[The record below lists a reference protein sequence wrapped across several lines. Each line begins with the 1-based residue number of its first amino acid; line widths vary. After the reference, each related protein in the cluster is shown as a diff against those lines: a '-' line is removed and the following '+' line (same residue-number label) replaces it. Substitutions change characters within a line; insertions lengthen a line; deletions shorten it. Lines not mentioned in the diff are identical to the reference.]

1 MRITGI
7 RKSEY
12 NFKNKVIVIT
22 GASSGIGKACAFEF
36 AGQGAKVALAARNIA
51 ELKIIEDIINMQGG
65 DAYAVKTDVRN
76 FEDCKKL
83 IDKTVEKYDKIDIL
97 INNAGISMRS
107 TFEDLDLSVIKE
119 VMDTNFYGAV
129 YCTKLA
135 LPYLLK
141 QKGTVIGISSISG
154 LTPLPGRTGYCASK
168 YALDGFL
175 NTLRM
180 ENIKKGLNVL
190 LVHPG
195 FTSSNI
201 RKSALTHS
209 GMTQNETPRDEKKM
223 MSSERVARSIA
234 EATRKRYRDLIL
246 TNQGKLVVWL
256 YNISPSITDRIILK
270 EMSKEPDS
278 VF

>member
-7 RKSEY
+7 SKSEY

-36 AGQGAKVALAARNIA
+36 AGQGAKVVLAARNIA
-51 ELKIIEDIINMQGG
+51 ELEIIEDIINKQGG

-223 MSSERVARSIA
+223 MSSERVAHSIA
-234 EATRKRYRDLIL
+234 DATYKRYRDLIL

-256 YNISPSITDRIILK
+256 YNISPGITDRIILK

>member
-1 MRITGI
+1 MNN
-7 RKSEY
+7 KQD
-12 NFKNKVIVIT
+12 FKNKIIVIT
-22 GASSGIGKACAFEF
+22 GASSGIGKACAVEF
-36 AGQGAKVALAARNIA
+36 AARGARVVLGARSIV
-51 ELKIIEDIINMQGG
+51 ELTTLEDYIKSQGG
-65 DAYAVKTDVRN
+65 EAFSVKTDVRN
-76 FEDCKKL
+76 FDDCKNL
-83 IDKTVEKYDKIDIL
+83 IDKTIEKYGKMDIL

-201 RKSALTHS
+201 RKSALTHN
-209 GMTQNETPRDEKKM
+209 GMPQNETPRDEKKM
-223 MSSERVARSIA
+223 MSSERVAHSIA
-234 EATRKRYRDLIL
+234 EATYKRYRDLIL

-256 YNISPSITDRIILK
+256 YNISPGLTDRIILK
-270 EMSKEPDS
+270 EMSKEPDFS
-278 VF
+278 F